1 MDLSEYDVSVAAA
14 CEVTGVARSTFYRD
28 KKPKERSGRR
38 PRLKHPRA
46 LTSEQVEQVALVLN
60 ENKYVD
66 RSPKAVKAALLD
78 EGIYLCSERTMY
90 RILHIRG
97 ELKERRSQRRHPVHK
112 KPELMAKRP
121 NKVWSWDITNL
132 KGPEKGTV
140 YELYV
145 VMDIYSRFVVGW
157 GVEYTE
163 SGELAEDLFSQIC
176 TRQMIRRGQLKIHSD
191 RGGPMKSKRVED
203 LLKDLRVKQSFSR
216 TKVSN
221 DNPFSESHFRH
232 LKYSPN
238 FPARFGCIEDARAF
252 CRSFFVW
259 YNEEHFHEGLNMF
272 TPAMVHGNRIEE
284 FAKRRQNVLDAA
296 YQKFPN
302 RFVKGR
308 PTVKRPPKAVW
319 INPPT
324 KEKGTCSD
332 TACSVNIIGGV
343 Q

>member
-121 NKVWSWDITNL
+121 NKVWSWDISVPRT
-132 KGPEKGTV
+132 
-140 YELYV
+140 
-145 VMDIYSRFVVGW
+145 
-157 GVEYTE
+157 
-163 SGELAEDLFSQIC
+163 
-176 TRQMIRRGQLKIHSD
+176 RRGGLHVEVNLFEQRCCIRD
-191 RGGPMKSKRVED
+191 GGGSSGVGLPGLASNNHKR
-203 LLKDLRVKQSFSR
+203 LRLRVVVVNVVEKALRCVMWDSR
-216 TKVSN
+216 RLT
-221 DNPFSESHFRH
+221 
-232 LKYSPN
+232 
-238 FPARFGCIEDARAF
+238 
-252 CRSFFVW
+252 
-259 YNEEHFHEGLNMF
+259 
-272 TPAMVHGNRIEE
+272 
-284 FAKRRQNVLDAA
+284 Q
-296 YQKFPN
+296 
-302 RFVKGR
+302 
-308 PTVKRPPKAVW
+308 
-319 INPPT
+319 
-324 KEKGTCSD
+324 
-332 TACSVNIIGGV
+332 VNC
-343 Q
+343 